1 MTRQMIFFIPFLIV
15 MPLIFGIDGIVYT
28 GPIADMLSAVVAIVM
43 AIFDFRDMN
52 RLANEKGA
60 SA

>member
-1 MTRQMIFFIPFLIV
+1 

-43 AIFDFRDMN
+43 AMFDFRDMN